1 MLNKIGLSSYP
12 DKYTFITVWRFSF
25 EFRILGL
32 LQVVCWNMV
41 AWEGGPLALVPLFF
55 SSYPWLQP
63 TLQEVLR
70 ASMSKFHHPTLET
83 ATPWTLLGAT
93 GAHQL
98 CGTASGEALGKKPV
112 LALGTFSCPSEP
124 FTPRGRLWPVEGQ
137 SGNLLKH
144 RAQGRGSLIWGQ
156 ERNCP

>member
-1 MLNKIGLSSYP
+1 M
-12 DKYTFITVWRFSF
+12 VWRFSF

-41 AWEGGPLALVPLFF
+41 AWEGGPLALVPLF

-70 ASMSKFHHPTLET
+70 ASMSKLHHPTLET
-83 ATPWTLLGAT
+83 ATPWPLLGAR

-98 CGTASGEALGKKPV
+98 CGTPLREALRKKP
-112 LALGTFSCPSEP
+112 LQALGTFSCPSEL
-124 FTPRGRLWPVEGQ
+124 FTP
-137 SGNLLKH
+137 
-144 RAQGRGSLIWGQ
+144 
-156 ERNCP
+156 